1 MSEALTLFRA
11 NSLFR
16 NFEIAGN
23 ADRVLIYLIL
33 FTGDCLAKIG
43 HGENRED
50 DSPPHL
56 SPTCTLTLLE
66 GTPSAR
72 VWSAQ
77 EAQKHLT
84 TYAIDHFSLPGE
96 PGFPMNNVMVGPPS
110 GDRVSAGKKKPLSF
124 QQSLV
129 DERDRVVSETDNVFS
144 ADALRGY
151 LLHARQELVLRLVQ
165 QVYNPK
171 DESTEGGQKPSKW
184 WLSFQRRKFMGKSL
198 GN

>member
-1 MSEALTLFRA
+1 MPAYHSTYNDPVDLSHARQVGNLSLLPFSSSVRGPAPQPADLERPDIVSEALTLFRA

-43 HGENRED
+43 H
-50 DSPPHL
+50 
-56 SPTCTLTLLE
+56 
-66 GTPSAR
+66 AR

-110 GDRVSAGKKKPLSF
+110 GDRV
-124 QQSLV
+124 
-129 DERDRVVSETDNVFS
+129 S

>member
-1 MSEALTLFRA
+1 MPAYHSSYNDPEDLSQSRQIGNLSLLPFSSSIRGAAPTPADPSRPDIISEALSLFRA

-43 HGENRED
+43 H
-50 DSPPHL
+50 
-56 SPTCTLTLLE
+56 
-66 GTPSAR
+66 AR

-96 PGFPMNNVMVGPPS
+96 PGFPMNNVFVGPPA
-110 GDRVSAGKKKPLSF
+110 GDRPSSD
-124 QQSLV
+124 SLK
-129 DERDRVVSETDNVFS
+129 S
-144 ADALRGY
+144 Y

-165 QVYNPK
+165 QVYDPK
-171 DESTEGGQKPSKW
+171 DESTERGTKPSKW

-198 GN
+198 SN

>member
-1 MSEALTLFRA
+1 MPAYHSTYNDPSDLSQARQVGNLSLLPFSSSIRGPAPPPADLDRPDIISEALTLFRA

-43 HGENRED
+43 Q
-50 DSPPHL
+50 
-56 SPTCTLTLLE
+56 
-66 GTPSAR
+66 AR

-96 PGFPMNNVMVGPPS
+96 PGFPMNNVMVGPPN
-110 GDRVSAGKKKPLSF
+110 GDRV
-124 QQSLV
+124 
-129 DERDRVVSETDNVFS
+129 S

-165 QVYNPK
+165 QVYNPN
-171 DESTEGGQKPSKW
+171 DESTQGGQKASKW